1 MTNPKITDLKEGDK
15 VRVEFVMEWDTR
27 DENPNFAWSYIP
39 PYVEGGP
46 LSFHLTPEEAKSVRI
61 ERLDQ

>member
-15 VRVEFVMEWDTR
+15 VRVTFDMTVNT
-27 DENPNFAWSYIP
+27 PP
-39 PYVEGGP
+39 GVLPYVEGGP
-46 LSFHLTPEEAKSVRI
+46 LSICLTPKEAKSVRI

>member
-15 VRVEFVMEWDTR
+15 VRVSFEMTVNT
-27 DENPNFAWSYIP
+27 PPGIL

-46 LSFHLTPEEAKSVRI
+46 LSICLTPEEAKSVRI
-61 ERLDQ
+61 ERLD